1 MLGAIKPGVIYFTGN
16 GVGRSAVM
24 FVDLDSA
31 GQAPHVTRP
40 LMFSF
45 SASVHYRFAMSPA
58 ELHSAGLDW
67 YAAT

>member
-1 MLGAIKPGVIYFTGN
+1 MISVLPET
-16 GVGRSAVM
+16 SA
-24 FVDLDSA
+24 
-31 GQAPHVTRP
+31 TTP